1 MQESKNKRLIAIGDI
16 HGCFDP
22 LCELVEQKIRI
33 RKDDRIILLGDYID
47 RGSHSREVIDYILD
61 LKQDGYDILAL
72 TGNHE
77 SIMLD
82 SIQNEKTLYNWFMNG
97 GEITLSSFGIESL
110 NELDH
115 KYLEFFKNLLYY
127 YIQDQFI
134 FVHAG
139 FNDDIADPFD
149 DKFQM
154 IWSRRES
161 YSNPA
166 FNGKIIVH
174 GHTPIPF
181 TVCREDVTS
190 HNPVLNIDTG
200 CVYDKIKGYGHLTAL
215 ELYTMELFSV

>member
-1 MQESKNKRLIAIGDI
+1 MNQRLIAIGDI
-16 HGCFDP
+16 HGCIDP
-22 LCELVEQKIRI
+22 FSELVEKKIRI
-33 RKDDRIILLGDYID
+33 RREDRIVLLGDYID
-47 RGSHSREVIDYILD
+47 RGLHSREVIDYILD
-61 LKQDGYDILAL
+61 LRKHGYDIIAL

-77 SIMLD
+77 SMMLD

-97 GEITLSSFGIESL
+97 GSLTLESFGIASL
-110 NELDH
+110 NDLDN
-115 KYLEFFKNLLYY
+115 KYLEFFNNLLYY

-139 FNDDIADPFD
+139 FNDVMIDPFE

-161 YSNPA
+161 YTNPV

-181 TVCREDVTS
+181 SVCREEVLL

-200 CVYDKIKGYGHLTAL
+200 CVYDKPGGYGHLTAI
-215 ELYTMELFSV
+215 ELFTMELFSV